1 MLMWGTLIIILALAG
16 AIVGYMV
23 TGNRTAIGTGPISI
37 LSSFLA
43 LLFLMTLF
51 MIGVQYCSQTNNTTV
66 PGL

>member
-1 MLMWGTLIIILALAG
+1 MLMWGALIVIIGLAG

-23 TGNRTAIGTGPISI
+23 TGNRTAIGTGPISM

-43 LLFLMTLF
+43 ILFLMALF
-51 MIGVQYCSQTNNTTV
+51 LIGVQYCSQTNNTTV